1 MTNIDRP
8 DPAISEAEA
17 DSRLGRNRRDV
28 SAMLA
33 KADSRMLA
41 GDHRAANAYYGQVDR
56 LAGEGEPI
64 AHSELLRARDAK
76 LWLAERFRLS
86 ILDGLAA
93 HGVDRKAMHP
103 RFAKSLAIMFGEEQR
118 APVFQRF
125 PQLPNMYFYPDL
137 PHVEYAD
144 PAGQDWIGAVEAQTD
159 AILAEAQV
167 LLAQGQG
174 FGPYVK
180 AAKDRP
186 QGDVHGLLEDP
197 SWSTLDLTERGIP
210 VPERVALAPQT
221 WATIQGNAPLCD
233 ISNRAPSVMF
243 SLLRAE
249 SRIPPHTGM
258 INTRFICHL
267 PLIVPGDGALRVGTS
282 QRAWECGKVMLFDD
296 TVEHEAWNNAAED
309 RLVLI
314 FDIWRP
320 DIGEDE
326 RAQIRALFETVD
338 AY

>member
-1 MTNIDRP
+1 MAIDRP
-8 DPAISEAEA
+8 SPEFDETEA
-17 DSRLGRNRRDV
+17 DRRIEANSSDA
-28 SAMLA
+28 SALLA
-33 KADSRMLA
+33 KADNRMCA
-41 GDHRAANAYYGQVDR
+41 ADHRAASAYYGQVER
-56 LAGEGEPI
+56 LAAAGIPV
-64 AHSELLRARDAK
+64 AQSDLKRTRDAK
-76 LWLAERFRLS
+76 LWLAEWFRLA
-86 ILDGLAA
+86 ILEGLAA
-93 HGVDRKAMHP
+93 RGVDQANMHP
-103 RFAKSLAIMFGEEQR
+103 RFAKSLAFMFGEQQR

-137 PHVEYAD
+137 PHVEYVD
-144 PAGQDWIGAVEAQTD
+144 PAGHDWIGAVEAQTE

-167 LLAQGQG
+167 LLEQGQG

-180 AAKDRP
+180 TATGRP

-197 SWSTLDLTERGIP
+197 SWSTLDLTDRGIP

-233 ISNRAPSVMF
+233 IPRRAPSVMF
-243 SLLRAE
+243 SLLRAG

-267 PLIVPGDGALRVGTS
+267 PLIVPGNGALRVGNS
-282 QRAWECGKVMLFDD
+282 QRGWEYGKILIFDD

-320 DIGEDE
+320 EISDDE
-326 RAQIRALFETVD
+326 REQIRALFAAVD

>member
-1 MTNIDRP
+1 MIRIERP
-8 DPAISEAEA
+8 DPAFSEAEA
-17 DSRLGRNRRDV
+17 DLRLGRNRRDV
-28 SAMLA
+28 IAMLA
-33 KADSRMLA
+33 KADNRMLA
-41 GDHRAANAYYGQVDR
+41 GDHRAANAYYGQVLR
-56 LAGEGEPI
+56 LGGEGEPI
-64 AHSELLRARDAK
+64 AQGELQRARDATA
-76 LWLAERFRLS
+76 WLSERFRLS

-93 HGVDRKAMHP
+93 RGVDRQSMHP
-103 RFAKSLAIMFGEEQR
+103 RFAKSLAIMFGERQRDPAYEQ
-118 APVFQRF
+118 F

-144 PAGQDWIGAVEAQTD
+144 PAGHDWIATVEAQTD

-167 LLAQGQG
+167 LLEQGQG

-180 AAKDRP
+180 AATGRP

-210 VPERVALAPQT
+210 VPERVALAPHT
-221 WATIQGNAPLCD
+221 WATMQGNAPLCD
-233 ISNRAPSVMF
+233 IPNRAPSVMF
-243 SLLRAE
+243 SLLRAG

-267 PLIVPGDGALRVGTS
+267 PLIVPGNGALRVGTS
-282 QRAWECGKVMLFDD
+282 ERAWEYGKVMLFDD

-320 DIGEDE
+320 EISEEE

>member
-1 MTNIDRP
+1 MTKIERP

-17 DSRLGRNRRDV
+17 DLRLGRNRRDGV
-28 SAMLA
+28 AMLA
-33 KADSRMLA
+33 KADNRMLA
-41 GDHRAANAYYGQVDR
+41 GDHRAANAYYGQVGR

-64 AHSELLRARDAK
+64 AQSELQRARDATA
-76 LWLAERFRLS
+76 WLAERFRLS
-86 ILDGLAA
+86 ILEGLAA
-93 HGVDRKAMHP
+93 RGVDRKAMHP
-103 RFAKSLAIMFGEEQR
+103 RFAKSLAIMFGEQQR
-118 APVFQRF
+118 APVFQQF

-144 PAGQDWIGAVEAQTD
+144 PAGHGWIGAVEAQTG

-167 LLAQGQG
+167 LLEQGQG

-180 AAKDRP
+180 TATGRP

-210 VPERVALAPQT
+210 VPERVALAPQS
-221 WATIQGNAPLCD
+221 WATISENAPLCD
-233 ISNRAPSVMF
+233 IPNRAPSVMF
-243 SLLRAE
+243 SLLRAG

-267 PLIVPGDGALRVGTS
+267 PLIVPGNGALRVGTS
-282 QRAWECGKVMLFDD
+282 QRAWEYGKVMLFDD

-320 DIGEDE
+320 EISEEE
-326 RAQIRALFETVD
+326 RLQIRALFETVD